1 MHIAPPNLQAS
12 VIWEQEGEM
21 TEADPSH
28 NCRGVHLFVYLLI
41 RHKLGKEMKLS
52 PLALEII
59 MKLKLMIEP
68 IEKPYK
74 QCENAVR

>member
-1 MHIAPPNLQAS
+1 
-12 VIWEQEGEM
+12 M
-21 TEADPSH
+21 TEADLSQ
-28 NCRGVHLFVYLLI
+28 NCCGVRLFGHLLI
-41 RHKLGKEMKLS
+41 RHKLGKEVKLS

-59 MKLKLMIEP
+59 MKLKFTIEP

>member
-1 MHIAPPNLQAS
+1 
-12 VIWEQEGEM
+12 
-21 TEADPSH
+21 
-28 NCRGVHLFVYLLI
+28 
-41 RHKLGKEMKLS
+41 MKLS

-74 QCENAVR
+74 QCENAAR